1 MKLLSIF
8 LMAFGGLIIIS
19 AVFSIVDRYRA
30 TDWGSILFMMIF
42 GIWLLNYGNR
52 IYKKQKAKTDD
63 KPFDQI

>member
-19 AVFSIVDRYRA
+19 AVFSIIDKYAV
-30 TDWGSILFMMIF
+30 TNWGSILFMMIF

-52 IYKKQKAKTDD
+52 IYKKQKPKNDD
-63 KPFDQI
+63 KPFDQV